1 MFVVF
6 WSHICT
12 YTNQRPPEANS
23 WWVYNS
29 GLWARGVMYGGG
41 CECVG
46 ECLGRE
52 GLSVGLQLGGDE
64 WGWGVDAVC
73 GCCRGGRERLQRNDR
88 VGCVWVREVFRWGTP
103 CFWRVPVREGVRLGV
118 EPAGSVHLWRGCLA
132 QSAPVT
138 PRERCKRRLVVEF
151 GFPR

>member
-12 YTNQRPPEANS
+12 YTNQRPCSANS
-23 WWVYNS
+23 QWVFNS
-29 GLWARGVMYGGG
+29 TYWTRGVMYVGG
-41 CECVG
+41 CESVR
-46 ECLGRE
+46 ECLRWE

-64 WGWGVDAVC
+64 WGWGVDALC
-73 GCCRGGRERLQRNDR
+73 GCCRCGREYLQRNDR

-103 CFWRVPVREGVRLGV
+103 CFCGVPLREGVRLGV
-118 EPAGSVHLWRGCLA
+118 EPAASVYLWRGCLA

-138 PRERCKRRLVVEF
+138 PRERCKRRLVGVV
-151 GFPR
+151 GFFR